1 MKKYK
6 ARYNKK
12 VNNNLKTNKVILH
25 IDVDSFF
32 VSCEVALRPEL
43 LNKRVAVSTNSH
55 KSIVT
60 ALSYEAKAK
69 GAKVPW
75 KLSLVKE
82 YCKDLIVLEPNMFL
96 YQNYAKKIYNFLVK
110 NYSDSIQIVSIDEW
124 YIDATKI
131 WKKFGSIRNLAK
143 NIQDQLWKK
152 LLMPVSIGISY
163 NKFLAK
169 MATAINKPKGI
180 TFITYNNFKEIIW
193 PMDISNYYGIGK
205 AMNKK
210 LMEIGIKTIEDFASR
225 NINDVD
231 IKKILLNQTEAFL
244 NNANGIGDSS
254 IKLDNNTLNSISNE
268 ITFMNGSSD
277 NHKEIYLQL
286 KQICTKIS
294 LRLIERNIC
303 GSHISINLKI
313 DKQRKSKSMKINK
326 LINNAEDI
334 FIYAS
339 KLMKSLWKEELIMGI
354 GVSISKLEN
363 SFQNFMDQSLFEE
376 QKEISK
382 IDNIIQNV
390 NSKVNRR
397 ALMSGK
403 EFTKYKKATQNKYL

>member
-1 MKKYK
+1 MNDNFKS
-6 ARYNKK
+6 
-12 VNNNLKTNKVILH
+12 NKVILH

-43 LNKRVAVSTNSH
+43 LNKQVAVSTDTH

-75 KLSLVKE
+75 KLSLVKKH
-82 YCKDLIVLEPNMFL
+82 CKDLIILEPNMFL
-96 YQNYAKKIYNFLVK
+96 YQNYAKKIYDFLIK

-131 WKKFGSIRNLAK
+131 WKKFGSINNLASH
-143 NIQDQLWKK
+143 IQEQLWKK

-180 TFITYNNFKEIIW
+180 TFITYNNFQEILW
-193 PMDISNYYGIGK
+193 PMDITNYYGIGK
-205 AMNKK
+205 VMSKK
-210 LMEIGIKTIEDFASR
+210 LIEIGIKTIGDLANR
-225 NINDVD
+225 NISDID
-231 IKKILLNQTEAFL
+231 IKKIFLNQTEVFI
-244 NNANGIGDSS
+244 NNANGIGDSL
-254 IKLDNNTLNSISNE
+254 IKLDNNILNSISNE
-268 ITFMNGSSD
+268 ITFMNGFSD
-277 NHKEIYLQL
+277 NHKEVHLQL
-286 KQICTKIS
+286 RKLCHKVS
-294 LRLIERNIC
+294 SRLIERNIC
-303 GSHISINLKI
+303 GSHVSINLKL
-313 DKQRKSKSMKINK
+313 DNQRKSKSMKINK
-326 LINNAEDI
+326 LINSEEDI
-334 FIYAS
+334 FVYAS
-339 KLMKSLWKEELIMGI
+339 KLMKSLWNEEAIIGI
-354 GVSISKLEN
+354 GVAISKLEN
-363 SFQNFMDQSLFEE
+363 SFQNLMDQSLFEE
-376 QKEISK
+376 QKENSK

-390 NSKVNRR
+390 NSKMNRR